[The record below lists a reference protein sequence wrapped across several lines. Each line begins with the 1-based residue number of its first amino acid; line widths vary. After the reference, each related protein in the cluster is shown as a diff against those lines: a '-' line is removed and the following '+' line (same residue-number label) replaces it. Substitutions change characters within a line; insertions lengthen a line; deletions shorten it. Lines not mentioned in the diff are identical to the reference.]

1 MNDKPAPLTD
11 FDLLAYA
18 DGQLDAARH
27 SEVERLLA
35 ENPVQAETVGEWRQ
49 QDEALAALFGPAS
62 EEVVP
67 GRLQPRNIVR
77 AGAAAR
83 NRVLQFAAAATVL
96 VGVGIG
102 AGWMARGLTEPSGR
116 SGVTLVSEAVTAHS
130 IYSVEVVHPVEVRA
144 DQEAHLA
151 TWLSR
156 RLDRPLTIPDL
167 RAKDFDLVGGRL
179 LPAETG
185 PAAQFMY
192 EDKAGHRVTLYVV
205 PRSGNSETALL
216 YSQLDRLEAFYWT
229 DKGISCAI
237 VGDLPRDRL
246 KALAVASYDQ
256 LG

>member
-27 SEVERLLA
+27 AEVERLLA
-35 ENPVQAETVGEWRQ
+35 EYPEHAATADEWRR
-49 QDEALAALFGPAS
+49 QDEALSALFAPVG
-62 EEVVP
+62 EEPVP
-67 GRLQPRNIVR
+67 QRLRPGQIVR
-77 AGAAAR
+77 VRAETR
-83 NRVLQFAAAATVL
+83 NRALQFAAAAIVL

-102 AGWMARGLTEPSGR
+102 AGWMARGLTEPSAQPGA
-116 SGVTLVSEAVTAHS
+116 TLVSEAVTAHS
-130 IYSVEVVHPVEVRA
+130 VYSVEVVHPVEVRA
-144 DQEAHLA
+144 DQETHLA

-167 RAKDFDLVGGRL
+167 RNKDFNLVGGRL

-205 PRSGNSETALL
+205 PHIGNSETALL
-216 YSQLDRLEAFYWT
+216 YRQLDRLEAFYWT

-237 VGDLPRDRL
+237 VGDLPREAR